1 MTVRAVSACS
11 PFPLPCGG
19 NQPLD
24 RSLPSSQVVGTENK
38 ANFFSSN
45 FASLLVSEWRAAGT
59 PLWVTILV
67 ASNSFNQ
74 SLITCTFPP
83 GICGKEAEK
92 PAAQAMEGA
101 EWLTSRGRSF

>member
-1 MTVRAVSACS
+1 M
-11 PFPLPCGG
+11 GEG

-45 FASLLVSEWRAAGT
+45 FASFLASEWRAAGP

-67 ASNSFNQ
+67 ASNAFNP
-74 SLITCTFPP
+74 SLITCAFSP
-83 GICGKEAEK
+83 GMCGKEAEK
-92 PAAQAMEGA
+92 PVAQAVEGA